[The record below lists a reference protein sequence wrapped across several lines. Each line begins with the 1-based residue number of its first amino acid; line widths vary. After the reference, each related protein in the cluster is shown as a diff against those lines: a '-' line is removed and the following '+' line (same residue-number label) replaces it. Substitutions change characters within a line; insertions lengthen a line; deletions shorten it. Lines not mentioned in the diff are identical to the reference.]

1 MHGKRWTAALS
12 ILAVAFIVAGAAQA
26 GAAKIPAVPK
36 VHQKLAKLDVDVA
49 GFVETRAL
57 VDTTS
62 KCYPGRTFIQ
72 TNRFQFETGDYVR
85 TYIKS
90 ISGDGIPT
98 VITSPFS
105 RSVGSAT
112 VEGAISDYGVTNYCA
127 PHAEDPEPLPPIC
140 AKKSHGKISVALT
153 AVPLEDTPEGDL
165 TPLGKGA
172 PLMLSIRRN
181 GTGKDTLDCYGK
193 GAQSVTGPD
202 TGTAVIGTSPMPIAV
217 SEVLPTRL
225 GTIKLFNLQRHKRL
239 RSVIVLDGPC
249 DKVRASVIPAPGDGS
264 PRPGALNADGD
275 CWLTGKVVLSI
286 RTIQ

>member
-1 MHGKRWTAALS
+1 MHGKRWPVVLS
-12 ILAVAFIVAGAAQA
+12 IVAVVSAVAGAAQA

-62 KCYPGRTFIQ
+62 KCYPGRSFIQ
-72 TNRFQFETGDYVR
+72 TNTFTFETGDYVR

-105 RSVGSAT
+105 RTVGSAT
-112 VEGAISDYGVTNYCA
+112 LEGAISDYRLTNYCA

-140 AKKSHGKISVALT
+140 PKKRHGKIAVALT
-153 AVPLEDTPEGDL
+153 AVPLDDTAEGDL

-172 PLMLSIRRN
+172 PLMLSIRRT
-181 GTGKDTLDCYGK
+181 GGGKDRTDCYGK

-202 TGTAVIGTSPMPIAV
+202 TGTAVVGTSPMPAAV

-225 GTIKLFNLQRHKRL
+225 ATIKLFNLRRHKRL

-249 DKVRASVIPAPGDGS
+249 DAVRASVIPAPGDGS

-275 CWLTGKVVLSI
+275 CWLTGKVVLSV

>member
-1 MHGKRWTAALS
+1 MTASRPSSPRRSRGRSAPT
-12 ILAVAFIVAGAAQA
+12 VAG
-26 GAAKIPAVPK
+26 
-36 VHQKLAKLDVDVA
+36 
-49 GFVETRAL
+49 E
-57 VDTTS
+57 
-62 KCYPGRTFIQ
+62 
-72 TNRFQFETGDYVR
+72 
-85 TYIKS
+85 
-90 ISGDGIPT
+90 
-98 VITSPFS
+98 
-105 RSVGSAT
+105 
-112 VEGAISDYGVTNYCA
+112 ISDYRLTNYC
-127 PHAEDPEPLPPIC
+127 PPQAEDPEPLPPIC

-172 PLMLSIRRN
+172 PLMLSIRRH
-181 GTGKDTLDCYGK
+181 GTGKDRPDCYGK

-225 GTIKLFNLQRHKRL
+225 ATIKLFNLRRHKRL

-249 DKVRASVIPAPGDGS
+249 DKVRATVIPAPGDGS

-275 CWLTGKVVLSI
+275 CWLTGKVVLSV